1 MSNPKNKIVVNLS
14 DIDKNPVFIHNLP
27 KNLLLYKEYNKKVSL
42 FMVQHALYVTEH
54 NNQIL
59 GVYPNPKTKTRK
71 IF

>member
-1 MSNPKNKIVVNLS
+1 MSNSKNKIVVNLS
-14 DIDKNPVFIHNLP
+14 DIDKNPVFIHNIP
-27 KNLLLYKEYNKKVSL
+27 KYLFLCKEYSNNASMY
-42 FMVQHALYVTEH
+42 MVQYALYVTEH